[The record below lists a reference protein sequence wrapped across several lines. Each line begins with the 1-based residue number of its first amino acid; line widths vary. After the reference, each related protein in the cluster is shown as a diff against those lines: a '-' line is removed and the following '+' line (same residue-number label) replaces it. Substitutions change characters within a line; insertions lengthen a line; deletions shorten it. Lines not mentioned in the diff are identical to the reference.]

1 MNLACRS
8 LRINTSI
15 GKIRTMAKTPKVVAP
30 KAGENPGR
38 IIDIDVASE
47 ALNTAWAAASEDM
60 YKATQGGEQGAPT
73 GEAADAGAAD
83 EVTDVDFEEVK
94 DEEKK

>member
-15 GKIRTMAKTPKVVAP
+15 GKIPPMAKSPKVDAP

-47 ALNTAWAAASEDM
+47 MSES
-60 YKATQGGEQGAPT
+60 
-73 GEAADAGAAD
+73 
-83 EVTDVDFEEVK
+83 FL
-94 DEEKK
+94 